1 MAWSRK
7 DWLILVALTGVA
19 IFFRFFQLKTLP
31 PGFQFDEA
39 FNAIDAQHVLA
50 GSRPLFLPAN
60 AGREVL
66 YTYWQALLIRFFGFD
81 VYTLRL
87 ASAILGV
94 LAVPTTYLL
103 VRRLISQQSR
113 AVAAGTAF
121 VLAISLWHIHF
132 SRYGIR
138 VISMPVIFSGAF
150 GLAWLGAFA
159 TSRRTRLLAYL
170 GSGLLTGISVWTHPT
185 GRLAPFVL
193 LGFTLWLLW
202 QYPERRRWGWDSPI
216 GGLFITGL
224 TAFLVFL
231 PLGIEFYRYPDLFF
245 GHASEVSVFA
255 ERVSGDTPLSVLVNN
270 ILHVL
275 GMFSFSGDLGWTHG
289 LAGRPVF
296 DWPLAILFYIG
307 VAVAAVRL
315 FTRPDPTR
323 DGDKEFIAAIEG
335 DRSALALF
343 AIWAAT
349 MLFPSI
355 LSEAAPN
362 FSRTL
367 PALPALFVPAG
378 LGIAWLVNIHRP
390 YTWVGPVTASLILV
404 YSTVQMSYDYFVRFA
419 QSQDVYYMYDGDKL
433 DALAYLSQYTSE
445 NQVYLSQLWGDMHST
460 VYLLRQ
466 GLGIKSIDTADTIVL
481 PPPGKGAIYAFPAE
495 QLERAEQLA
504 ELWPGLTVNSVPDPY
519 GNILLHTVH
528 IDADSAATWPPTQ
541 SPTVERSAAF
551 SEAPALLGMQA
562 ANPDKQVTLYW
573 EADAPMGNSL
583 TTFVHF
589 IDRDGH
595 RVAQADKLPGNGSY
609 PTYVWTTGERVIDRA
624 YPELLDLCAGGE
636 KVRVQVGWYELRD
649 GNPQRPRADT
659 SGTTALA
666 GDMNLAYFTYPL
678 EAFQPAVALSA
689 PLSPTLT
696 LEGYTLRDQE
706 LQAGSPLTLDLLWQ
720 STDETDKSV
729 PGQTEIRLMLK
740 GDTASHLLW
749 QGEIAPGSRWDDGQ
763 ALCRRIHAS
772 LPSDLEADDYTL
784 VVESQAI
791 SNTEPITLET
801 IAIGPSTRL
810 YEVPEIARTVGI
822 TLTDGENNEIV
833 LVGLNSNPIPDPM
846 TNQLAVEIVWQPL
859 ADISGNYKVFV
870 HLLDSSGTIVAQAD
884 AIPGGGNGTSRWLS
898 GEVILD
904 HQLLTL
910 PPEIAASDDL
920 SAYQLVAGLYDPIGM
935 QRLAARTSDGADVP
949 DGRIPLGSLS
959 LPAP

>member
-7 DWLILVALTGVA
+7 DWLILIALTGVA

-50 GSRPLFLPAN
+50 GNRPLFLPAN

-87 ASAILGV
+87 GSAILGV
-94 LAVPTTYLL
+94 LTVPTAYLL
-103 VRRLISQQSR
+103 VRRLIRHQSR
-113 AVAAGTAF
+113 AVAAGTAL

-138 VISMPVIFSGAF
+138 VISMPLIFSGAF

-170 GSGLLTGISVWTHPT
+170 GSGILTGLSVWTHPT

-202 QYPERRRWGWDSPI
+202 QYPSRRRWGWDAPL
-216 GGLFITGL
+216 GGLIITGV

-231 PLGIEFYRYPDLFF
+231 PLGLEFYRYPDFFF

-255 ERVSGDTPLSVLVNN
+255 ERVSGDTPFSALVDNV
-270 ILHVL
+270 LHVL
-275 GMFSFSGDLGWTHG
+275 GMFSFYGDLGWTHG

-307 VAVAAVRL
+307 IALAAIRL
-315 FTRPDPTR
+315 IHRASNSTDEPGETVD
-323 DGDKEFIAAIEG
+323 EIEG

-343 AIWAAT
+343 ALWAAV

-362 FSRTL
+362 YSRTL

-378 LGIAWLVNIHRP
+378 LGIAWLINIHRP
-390 YTWVGPVTASLILV
+390 YVWVGPVAASLILV

-433 DALAYLSQYTSE
+433 DALEHLSQYTGD

-466 GLGIKSIDTADTIVL
+466 GLGIKSVDTADTLVL
-481 PPPGKGAIYAFPAE
+481 PPSGKGAIYAFPAE
-495 QLERAEQLA
+495 QLERAQQVA
-504 ELWPGLTVNSVPDPY
+504 ALWPGLTVDSVPDPY
-519 GNILLHTVH
+519 GNVLLYTVH
-528 IDADSAATWPPTQ
+528 ISSEESITWPTAKEPT
-541 SPTVERSAAF
+541 TERSAAF
-551 SEAPALLGMQA
+551 NAAPTLRGMQA

-573 EADAPMGNSL
+573 EADEPIGTSL

-609 PTYVWTTGERVIDRA
+609 PTYVWTPGERVSDRA

-636 KVRVQVGWYELRD
+636 NVRVQVGWYELGN
-649 GNPQRPRADT
+649 GNPQRPRSDT

-666 GDMNLAYFTYPL
+666 GEMNLAYFTYPL
-678 EAFQPAVALSA
+678 DSFQPTVAISA
-689 PLSPTLT
+689 PLSPTLS
-696 LEGYTLRDQE
+696 LEGYSVLDQE

-720 STDETDKSV
+720 SMEAADKNAS
-729 PGQTEIRLMLK
+729 GRAEIRVLLQN
-740 GDTASHLLW
+740 DSSSHILW
-749 QGEIAPGSRWDDGQ
+749 EGEIAPGSRWDSGL
-763 ALCRRIHAS
+763 ALCRRIHTS
-772 LPSDLEADDYTL
+772 LPSDLAAGEYTI
-784 VVESQAI
+784 AI
-791 SNTEPITLET
+791 AQPAIDNEQITLGT
-801 IAIGPSTRL
+801 VTIGPSTRI
-810 YEVPEIARTVGI
+810 YEVPEISHSVGI
-822 TLTDGENNEIV
+822 TLTDGDNNEIV
-833 LVGLNSNPIPDPM
+833 LLGLSSPPIPDPS
-846 TNQLAVEIVWQPL
+846 TNQVGVDLVWQPQGR
-859 ADISGNYKVFV
+859 ISGNYNVFV
-870 HLLDSSGTIVAQAD
+870 HLLDANGNIIAQAD
-884 AIPGGGNGTSRWLS
+884 AIPGGGAGTSRWLP
-898 GEVILD
+898 GEIILD
-904 HQLLTL
+904 RQILTL
-910 PPEIAASDDL
+910 PPEVAASDAL
-920 SAYQLVAGLYDPIGM
+920 SDFQLVAGLYDSIGM
-935 QRLAARTSDGADVP
+935 QRLSARTADGTEVP
-949 DGRIPLGSLS
+949 EGRIPLGSLS